1 MKRFRFNGRTNCI
14 EYDGKSILLDSYGE
28 DRVFRM
34 TDYDWG
40 MLIGLISLFIL
51 GVIIPYFGSGG

>member
-1 MKRFRFNGRTNCI
+1 
-14 EYDGKSILLDSYGE
+14 
-28 DRVFRM
+28 M

-51 GVIIPYFGSGG
+51 GVIIPCFASGG

>member
-1 MKRFRFNGRTNCI
+1 
-14 EYDGKSILLDSYGE
+14 
-28 DRVFRM
+28 M

-51 GVIIPYFGSGG
+51 GVIIPYFASGG